1 MLEALLR
8 EHLPDVEVWA
18 YGSRVSGRSHDGSDL
33 DLALRAPGLRTI
45 ESARLAAFREALRQS
60 NIPFLVE
67 ARDWARLPPRF
78 HRVIERE
85 HVVLAERSNRRGD
98 DAWGEAALGDVVELK
113 CGYNL
118 PKQRRISGPIP
129 VVSSSGVS
137 GWHSER
143 KVRGPGVVTG
153 RYGTLGKVFYI
164 PDDFWPLNTAL
175 YVHDFKGN
183 DVRFVSYLLKEL
195 DFLAYSD
202 KAAVPGVN
210 RHHLH
215 QASIRFPK
223 DVREQ
228 RAIADVL
235 GVLDERIEVHRR
247 MNQTL
252 EAMAQ
257 ALFKDWFID
266 FGPTRAKTEG
276 HKPHLPKPLWNL
288 FPNQL
293 TNSKLGQIP
302 EGWETWRLD
311 EIAEHRKEAVD
322 PSREP
327 EAVFE
332 HYSIPAYDAGR
343 HPAMDEGA
351 SIKSNKSRVPQH
363 AVLLSKLNPD
373 ISRVWVPDDPG
384 DAVQVASTEFLPY
397 VPREGFGRGLLSA
410 LFRSLPFREVLQ
422 GMVTG
427 TSRSHQ
433 RVPPKALNA
442 VECLVGRPEHFSAF
456 EAFADAALRR
466 QMWNRREIRTL
477 TALRDTLL
485 PKLISGKIRLHN
497 TGRQTESAA

>member
-1 MLEALLR
+1 MKEGGCPEFVYYWLKDNTEELERHAT
-8 EHLPDVEVWA
+8 
-18 YGSRVSGRSHDGSDL
+18 G
-33 DLALRAPGLRTI
+33 TT
-45 ESARLAAFREALRQS
+45 FRELSGSTLKRIR
-60 NIPFLVE
+60 IPF
-67 ARDWARLPPRF
+67 PP
-78 HRVIERE
+78 
-85 HVVLAERSNRRGD
+85 LS
-98 DAWGEAALGDVVELK
+98 
-113 CGYNL
+113 
-118 PKQRRISGPIP
+118 
-129 VVSSSGVS
+129 
-137 GWHSER
+137 
-143 KVRGPGVVTG
+143 
-153 RYGTLGKVFYI
+153 
-164 PDDFWPLNTAL
+164 
-175 YVHDFKGN
+175 
-183 DVRFVSYLLKEL
+183 
-195 DFLAYSD
+195 
-202 KAAVPGVN
+202 
-210 RHHLH
+210 
-215 QASIRFPK
+215 
-223 DVREQ
+223 EQ

-266 FGPTRAKTEG
+266 FGPTRAKTAG
-276 HKPHLPKPLWNL
+276 HKPYLPKPLWNL

-293 TNSKLGQIP
+293 TNSKRGQIP
-302 EGWETWRLD
+302 EGWEPWRLD

-322 PSREP
+322 PSRKP

-332 HYSIPAYDAGR
+332 HYSIPAYDTGC

-351 SIKSNKSRVPQH
+351 SIKSNKSRIPQH

-384 DAVQVASTEFLPY
+384 DAVQVASTEFLAY

-456 EAFADAALRR
+456 EAFADAALRS
-466 QMWNRREIRTL
+466 QMRNRREIRTL

-485 PKLISGKIRLHN
+485 PNLISGKIRIHDTN
-497 TGRQTESAA
+497 RQTESAA